1 MGKKV
6 GRVGYL
12 NMNDTAKIIKKLK
25 QNTKVNKILKFN
37 QGAATDGTWYRVGLQ

>member
-12 NMNDTAKIIKKLK
+12 NMNDTAKIIKYLN
-25 QNTKVNKILKFN
+25 QNTKVNKKLKFYQN
-37 QGAATDGTWYRVGLQ
+37 AAEVTLGIG